1 MWNSKRREGAK
12 KRIGW
17 ALLLAAFTLF
27 AAIAAATE
35 APNRRQRAIAAYE
48 KAQQMHASLEAR
60 SAGNRTKAEYQKV
73 IDAYMEVYRQS
84 PGYSKSP
91 AALTAIAELYREMGR
106 TFSSDS
112 YYLEAIKTYRL
123 LVNKYQQSRLTREAL
138 PHDRRRVPHGLG
150 RIRTKPAKRSRF
162 LLPCFQNPMRSPRP
176 KKG

>member
-123 LVNKYQQSRLTREAL
+123 LVQQ
-138 PHDRRRVPHGLG
+138 VP
-150 RIRTKPAKRSRF
+150 AE
-162 LLPCFQNPMRSPRP
+162 SPYA
-176 KKG
+176 